1 MSVHPLEGIIHP
13 KTIAVAGAS
22 DSGRGGG
29 FVTPLQELGFKGTIY
44 PVNPKYDT
52 IMGLKAYAR
61 VRDIPG
67 PVDYVISS
75 IPSTGILELIDDCVE
90 KKVRGVHLFTA
101 RFSETGRKDAA
112 ELEQELLRRARAG
125 GVRLIGPNC
134 MGLYYPEEGIAFNEG
149 MPKESGTVGLA
160 SQSGQVVGEI
170 VGFAAQRGV
179 RFSKAFSYGN
189 ALDFNECDYLEY
201 FTQDPQT
208 SVILMY
214 IEGARDGQR
223 FVRALREAAA
233 VKPVVILKGGRG
245 SAGSRATASHTAS
258 LAGSLKI
265 WESTVRQAGA
275 IYVGDIEEMV
285 DVAVS
290 LYFAPPITGRRAA
303 VAGGSGGSSV
313 QAADQCEEAG
323 LHVIPLPQEIRDELR
338 AKGNPVWDWIGN
350 PADFSIS
357 MGDESGANEIMRMMA
372 KHPAFDLLIMFVHGP
387 WHRTGRQFDLEK
399 HMEGYDLAGVTRKP
413 IITVYVDRPRNQD
426 NDQEGEWYQ
435 AISAQIQEK
444 LLAAKLPVYPNVGR
458 AARAVCKII
467 GYYERRPQ

>member
-1 MSVHPLEGIIHP
+1 MPVHPLEQIIHP
-13 KTIAVAGAS
+13 RTIAVAGAS

-29 FVTPLQELGFKGTIY
+29 FVTPLQELGYKGAIY
-44 PVNPKYDT
+44 PVNPKYET
-52 IMGLKAYAR
+52 VAGLKAYAR
-61 VRDIPG
+61 IRDIPG
-67 PVDYVISS
+67 PVDFVISS

-90 KKVRGVHLFTA
+90 KKVKGVHLFTA

-149 MPKESGTVGLA
+149 MPRETGTVGLA

-201 FTQDPQT
+201 FTQDPRT
-208 SVILMY
+208 NMILMY

-223 FVRALREAAA
+223 FVHALKEAAA

-245 SAGSRATASHTAS
+245 SAGTRATASHTAS

-290 LYFAPPITGRRAA
+290 LNFAPPITGRRAA

-323 LHVIPLPQEIRDELR
+323 LHVIPLPQDIRDELK
-338 AKGNPVWDWIGN
+338 ATGNPIWDWIGN
-350 PADFSIS
+350 PADFSIA
-357 MGDESGANEIMRMMA
+357 MGDENIGTVLMRMMA

-387 WHRTGRQFDLEK
+387 WRRTGREFDLEK
-399 HMEGYDLAGVTRKP
+399 HMEGYNLAGVTSKP
-413 IITVYVDRPRNQD
+413 IVAVYADRPRNLD
-426 NDQEGEWYQ
+426 DKEAEWTQ
-435 AISAQIQEK
+435 NISAQIQER
-444 LLAAKLPVYPNVGR
+444 LLAARLPVYPNVGR